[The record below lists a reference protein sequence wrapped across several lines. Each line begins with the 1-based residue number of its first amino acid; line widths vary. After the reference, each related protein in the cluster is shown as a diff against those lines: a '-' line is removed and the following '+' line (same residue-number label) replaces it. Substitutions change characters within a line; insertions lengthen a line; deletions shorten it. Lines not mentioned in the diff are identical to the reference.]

1 MPARRKF
8 CAQKQEGENKKRSTR
23 QDIGQKVKLAENRSA
38 PSRSRSRSLAF
49 FDRRHFLRNISSKC
63 VPGVTFNI
71 KGGRGSVGRGPWA
84 VGVPAATT
92 YKLALLLRHFV
103 VRIKQQRA
111 EKVYK
116 MKQQAVRQVQA
127 EKQKKRNCLRK
138 ENPKAGDKAS
148 ERKRRRRRRSRAR
161 EPAVVQ

>member
-1 MPARRKF
+1 M
-8 CAQKQEGENKKRSTR
+8 
-23 QDIGQKVKLAENRSA
+23 
-38 PSRSRSRSLAF
+38 
-49 FDRRHFLRNISSKC
+49 
-63 VPGVTFNI
+63 
-71 KGGRGSVGRGPWA
+71 
-84 VGVPAATT
+84 GVPAATT

>member
-1 MPARRKF
+1 MPQGESFAPKNKREKRRKK
-8 CAQKQEGENKKRSTR
+8 QKKGSTR

-38 PSRSRSRSLAF
+38 PSLSRSRSLAF

-71 KGGRGSVGRGPWA
+71 KGGRWVCGPWA
-84 VGVPAATT
+84 VGVPAEST

-116 MKQQAVRQVQA
+116 MKQQQAVRQVQA
-127 EKQKKRNCLRK
+127 DKKRKRK
-138 ENPKAGDKAS
+138 GI
-148 ERKRRRRRRSRAR
+148 
-161 EPAVVQ
+161 V

>member
-1 MPARRKF
+1 MNAARRKF

-38 PSRSRSRSLAF
+38 PSRSRSRSRSLAF

-84 VGVPAATT
+84 VGGG
-92 YKLALLLRHFV
+92 
-103 VRIKQQRA
+103 RA
-111 EKVYK
+111 GSDY
-116 MKQQAVRQVQA
+116 
-127 EKQKKRNCLRK
+127 L
-138 ENPKAGDKAS
+138 
-148 ERKRRRRRRSRAR
+148 
-161 EPAVVQ
+161 